1 MARVYFNCMKE
12 LVLAT
17 ANRKK
22 LAEMARILDGLG
34 VRLLSVADFPS
45 MPDVVEDAGSFE
57 GNALKKAREVMRHTG
72 LASLADDSGLEVDA
86 LGLAPGVYSA
96 RYAGEGAT
104 DADNVDKLLL
114 ELRDTPAQERT
125 ARFRCV
131 IALVTPDGA
140 ERTFEG
146 KVEGT
151 IGSARHGDNGF
162 GYDPLFFPEGHGRT
176 FAQMAAEEK
185 DSMSHRGRALAAF
198 RKHLRAG

>member
-1 MARVYFNCMKE
+1 MKE

-17 ANRKK
+17 ANKKK
-22 LAEMARILDGLG
+22 LAEMARILEGLG
-34 VRLLSVADFPS
+34 ITLRSIAEFPG

-57 GNALKKAREVMRHTG
+57 GNALKKAREVARQTG
-72 LASLADDSGLEVDA
+72 LAALADDSGLEVDA

-104 DADNVDKLLL
+104 DADNVRKLLH
-114 ELRDTPAQERT
+114 ELGNTPPSRRT

-146 KVEGT
+146 KVEGA
-151 IGSARHGDNGF
+151 IGTKLRGEGGF
-162 GYDPLFFPEGHGRT
+162 GYDPVFIPEGHDRS
-176 FAQMAAEEK
+176 FAEMSAQEK

-198 RKHLRAG
+198 RASLRSC